1 MGAKLFGEHAWFFS
15 CFDLGAR
22 ILQERPRKGRA
33 FSTLAAIRSLR
44 YECYCLWPHL
54 GLFKVGN
61 RVRRHAKTNPGNIK
75 GPSQYKPLHRQ
86 RQFCHVDRSL
96 LARRRATFGTSTA
109 SFGMATDRY
118 YFTIYYFPV
127 RRPSNTA
134 SNRISPTFPFSIL
147 FLSTFNRNLKLSLSF
162 NTNLRRNLVLASP
175 RPLLARGR
183 VTFGMSTVHFWP
195 VDGCF
200 GMSTG
205 RIHKSIVRK

>member
-1 MGAKLFGEHAWFFS
+1 MHASFFLLGQNQMGAKLFGEHAWCFS

-61 RVRRHAKTNPGNIK
+61 RARRHAKTNPGDIK

-118 YFTIYYFPV
+118 YFTIYYFPA
-127 RRPSNTA
+127 RSPSNATL
-134 SNRISPTFPFSIL
+134 NRISPLFPVSLLLPKEFETFSL
-147 FLSTFNRNLKLSLSF
+147 FQY
-162 NTNLRRNLVLASP
+162 
-175 RPLLARGR
+175 
-183 VTFGMSTVHFWP
+183 
-195 VDGCF
+195 
-200 GMSTG
+200 
-205 RIHKSIVRK
+205 